1 VLKTYGDAGPIA
13 LLFVLESIIFVAQV
27 ISDVAP
33 YYPPHSDQVGYLFE
47 SYKFTQQMKHEGLGA
62 ALLQLIQ
69 PFQPQGF
76 LLPLQGG
83 LMGLFIGLPRL
94 GALTVNLL
102 YFLLLQAV
110 VFITFKRI
118 SGDRLVAWTAIAL
131 VLLMSAPFYW
141 AGGIFD
147 FRLDFAA
154 LCLFGIWC
162 CVVLRSDWYLGTYWS
177 VIAGIVGA
185 WLVCTRYFSILYVGT
200 IMIMIFLVEIFRW
213 RSAPIS
219 HRRSI
224 ALLRLRNMLVSG
236 AIIVACATPFLWVN
250 RRLRLLFRRLV
261 RQRGTG
267 ISCKDS
273 RDPRPDRSSA
283 VLPEFHR
290 G

>member
-200 IMIMIFLVEIFRW
+200 IMIMIFQVEKRADQPSPFDRA
-213 RSAPIS
+213 SASAKYVGIGGHHS
-219 HRRSI
+219 
-224 ALLRLRNMLVSG
+224 RLRDTVPLGQSQVTT
-236 AIIVACATPFLWVN
+236 IISSPC
-250 RRLRLLFRRLV
+250 
-261 RQRGTG
+261 
-267 ISCKDS
+267 
-273 RDPRPDRSSA
+273 SSA
-283 VLPEFHR
+283 RNGNFVQ